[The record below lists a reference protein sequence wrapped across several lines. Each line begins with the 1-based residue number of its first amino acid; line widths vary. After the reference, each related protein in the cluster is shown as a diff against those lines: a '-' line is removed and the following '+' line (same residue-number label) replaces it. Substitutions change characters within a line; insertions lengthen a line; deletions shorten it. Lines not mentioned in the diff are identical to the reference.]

1 MNQTVFFFKIFIW
14 KSIRA
19 QLSPN
24 LLVLSFVWM
33 AQTHSS
39 CWSCPTTTAPLQSLL
54 LHQQSSLSLSLFQ
67 SPLSVSLCVCASH
80 CHPACQP
87 VNVPV
92 SSLCASLSLSGMKW
106 NPDTSSLRPGGI
118 FSASVPFDRLQ
129 DGVQSGEVLTKNNES
144 LLLFLETLD
153 GYLCLGHNSS
163 AETRH
168 LTGVVMETIEPG
180 WSLSLVLNAFVSS
193 QSWDFLQPQSIHMV

>member
-54 LHQQSSLSLSLFQ
+54 LHQQSSLSLSLSIPSLCFPLCVRFTLPPCLSASECPGLLPVCFIKPVRDEVKSWHQ
-67 SPLSVSLCVCASH
+67 LPAPGWHFLSVRSLWQAAGRSTVRGSSNEEQRESFIVLGDARWIF
-80 CHPACQP
+80 
-87 VNVPV
+87 VP
-92 SSLCASLSLSGMKW
+92 
-106 NPDTSSLRPGGI
+106 R
-118 FSASVPFDRLQ
+118 
-129 DGVQSGEVLTKNNES
+129 
-144 LLLFLETLD
+144 
-153 GYLCLGHNSS
+153 
-163 AETRH
+163 
-168 LTGVVMETIEPG
+168 
-180 WSLSLVLNAFVSS
+180 S
-193 QSWDFLQPQSIHMV
+193 Q